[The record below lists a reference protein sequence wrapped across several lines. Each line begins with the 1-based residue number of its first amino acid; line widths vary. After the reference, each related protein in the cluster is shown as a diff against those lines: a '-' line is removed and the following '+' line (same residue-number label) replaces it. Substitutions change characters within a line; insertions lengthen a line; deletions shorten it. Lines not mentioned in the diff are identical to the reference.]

1 MTKAPE
7 ASRTASRDKSPG
19 VALAQAAIHCIQNYW
34 KPAVPDRDTAPST
47 ADSKPIKVL
56 IADDHSLVRNG
67 LAQLIN
73 HSEDCSVCCEAAN
86 GEETLIALAEKSCEL
101 LLLDLSMPPPNG
113 QTLIKLVRE
122 SHPTL
127 PILVVTMHESVAI
140 VSAVL
145 QAGANGYISKTC
157 EPSELIEG
165 IREVA
170 RGGTYLPAGMIQSLL
185 DAQRKAQPELSRRE
199 KEVLT
204 HIAAGLSNTQIARK
218 LHISE
223 KTVSTHKVNLMEKL
237 AITNASDLIRFADN
251 YLLLLDQ

>member
-1 MTKAPE
+1 WHAFGTPWNRVFWWSCNFLQLRAF
-7 ASRTASRDKSPG
+7 SLNWG
-19 VALAQAAIHCIQNYW
+19 VQIHW
-34 KPAVPDRDTAPST
+34 TTS
-47 ADSKPIKVL
+47 
-56 IADDHSLVRNG
+56 
-67 LAQLIN
+67 
-73 HSEDCSVCCEAAN
+73 
-86 GEETLIALAEKSCEL
+86 
-101 LLLDLSMPPPNG
+101 
-113 QTLIKLVRE
+113 
-122 SHPTL
+122 
-127 PILVVTMHESVAI
+127 
-140 VSAVL
+140 VL

-157 EPSELIEG
+157 EPSELIEA